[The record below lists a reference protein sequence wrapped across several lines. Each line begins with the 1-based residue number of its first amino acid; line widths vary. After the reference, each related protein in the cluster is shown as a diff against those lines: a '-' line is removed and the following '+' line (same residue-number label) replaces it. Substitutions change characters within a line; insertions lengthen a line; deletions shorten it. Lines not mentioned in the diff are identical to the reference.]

1 MKVISLISLFILLS
15 ISHAKEVSL
24 TPFVVKFLPQINQE
38 LLKPITYSKTIKGVE
53 VSFTINFNNLT
64 KENINATLEQSD
76 LIHLKIIDLKAEGK
90 PKLKAKISRL
100 PMTVTGKVEIKTT
113 IDMKLKIGTKVSDGK
128 KVTTA
133 EISYFKTDTNI
144 VLISG
149 KFKINVFN
157 EAYDDIKKIIE
168 QQIADRFIQ
177 KELQKIIDKNIDKIF

>member
-15 ISHAKEVSL
+15 ISYEKEVSL
-24 TPFVVKFLPQINQE
+24 TPFLVKFLPQINQE

-144 VLISG
+144 VLVSG

-177 KELQKIIDKNIDKIF
+177 KELQKIVDKNIDKLF

>member
-1 MKVISLISLFILLS
+1 MKIISLISLFILLS
-15 ISHAKEVSL
+15 ISYAKEVSL

-100 PMTVTGKVEIKTT
+100 PMTVTGKIEIKTT

-133 EISYFKTDTNI
+133 EIEDFKTDTNI
-144 VLISG
+144 VLVSG
-149 KFKINVFN
+149 KFRINVFN

-177 KELQKIIDKNIDKIF
+177 KELQKIVDKSIDKFL